1 MSGRYVKIIPSSTW
15 GGPWMQAALQVCGT
29 DGLKW
34 NDPTMAHTVNQTSG
48 GDPSYLSD
56 TEYGDFWYGNL
67 ANGWWKV
74 DLRVRRYIPIIKVKG
89 GLMPHISIGTCRIST
104 VWVSD
109 DNSNW
114 IQILS
119 ATTAHDTTLQSFN
132 TTDICAQDPLNYLH
146 ARRDRMNMKN
156 RLGTKQSVETVKWL
170 LQ

>member
-1 MSGRYVKIIPSSTW
+1 
-15 GGPWMQAALQVCGT
+15 MQAAFHVCGT

-74 DLRVRRYIPIIKVKG
+74 DLRVRRFIPIIKVKG
-89 GLMPHISIGTCRIST
+89 HASYLDWNMQDFT

-146 ARRDRMNMKN
+146 ARRDRMNMK
-156 RLGTKQSVETVKWL
+156 TVSAQNSL
-170 LQ
+170 CRP